1 MNKKVFLFVTV
12 VAILITII
20 SACAPSS
27 AAEPEV
33 VVEQAV
39 EEVLVG
45 KGAETEALAFTDD
58 LGNVIELDDNPEAIV
73 SLSPSTT
80 EILFAVG
87 AGGQVSG
94 RDEMSLAPE
103 AALSVP
109 SVGAMWGDLPAEAI
123 LAAEPDLIFVA
134 EIINEDQVQA
144 MQDLGLQVFWQ
155 ANPTTFEE
163 LWDNLRE
170 IGSVTGHEDAAEV
183 LIAELQAR
191 VENVVSAV
199 ADAEERPSVFYELDA
214 TDPSNPWT
222 AGSGTFIDLIIS
234 TAGGTNAAA
243 DLQGDY
249 AQMSAE
255 ALIAADPDIIVL
267 GDAPFGVTP
276 ESVAQRAGWE
286 NLTAVVNG
294 DVYPFN
300 PDILSIPGPRLVE
313 GLEEMARI
321 LQPDLFP

>member
-276 ESVAQRAGWE
+276 KSVAQRAGWE